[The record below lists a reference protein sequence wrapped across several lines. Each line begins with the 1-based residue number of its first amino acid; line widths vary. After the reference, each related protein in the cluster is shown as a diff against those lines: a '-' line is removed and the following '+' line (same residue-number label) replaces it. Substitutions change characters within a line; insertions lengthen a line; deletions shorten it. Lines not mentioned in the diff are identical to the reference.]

1 MIQSSNPAV
10 YPVSLQE
17 AKAWL
22 KVTDTNS
29 DAEILRL
36 IQTAT
41 KRCEDLSNR
50 PFIQREF
57 TEYFDEFPCEIRL
70 QMVPFQSLTSITYVD
85 TDGNSQTFTDTQ
97 IDSGSDFLK
106 ARIKPAYNYTWPSIR
121 SVLNAITV
129 VYEAGYGESWNDVPQ
144 TARDAILYL
153 VSHYFTNRSV
163 VGEEVAEIPE
173 TTRALL
179 EGVKVHSK

>member
-10 YPVSLQE
+10 FPVTLQE

-29 DAEILRL
+29 DAEILGF

-41 KRCEDLSNR
+41 RRCERLCKR

-57 TEYFDEFPCEIRL
+57 TEYFDEFPCVIRP
-70 QMVPFQSLTSITYVD
+70 QNVKFQSLTSITYID
-85 TDGNSQTFTDTQ
+85 TDGNSQTFSNTQ
-97 IDSGSDFLK
+97 VDNGSDFLK
-106 ARIKPAYNYTWPSIR
+106 ARIEPAYNYTWPSTR
-121 SVLNAITV
+121 SQLNAVTV
-129 VYEAGYGESWNDVPQ
+129 VYEAGYGESWNDVPE
-144 TARDAILYL
+144 TIRSGILYL

-163 VGEEVAEIPE
+163 VGEEMAEIPE
-173 TTRALL
+173 TVRHLL
-179 EGVKVHSK
+179 EGEKVYSA